1 MDFDFAQMIPIV
13 LFICIVFSIKI
24 IAETRLRRR
33 LSETHASEDLVKAML
48 LADEQNRR
56 MSALKW
62 GLVLTLLGLAFGL
75 IDLLNMDA
83 SDAASWGILIGS
95 TGLGMISFHLIE
107 SRKR

>member
-1 MDFDFAQMIPIV
+1 MDFNFALMIPIV
-13 LFICIVFSIKI
+13 SFICIVLSIKI

-33 LSETHASEDLVKAML
+33 LAETHASEDLVKAML

-75 IDLLNMDA
+75 IDLLNLDA
-83 SDAASWGILIGS
+83 SDAASWGLLIGS
-95 TGLGMISFHLIE
+95 AGLGMIGFHLIE